1 MVKRL
6 VHHASRHSIAYVALV
21 CSLLALGGASYAAFR
36 IPNGAVGE
44 RQIKNHV
51 IDPVKWDPT
60 YVTAFF
66 RRWAHV
72 DATGHLITASSFAQS
87 AVLGQTG
94 SYDVTWGDAF
104 SGRCQPFVTVQGGV
118 PVPAVSGGSGG
129 SGSGT
134 GSTTTT
140 TGTTTT
146 TPTPTPT
153 TVPSAGFATAN
164 VVTQPHNATVV
175 NVTTFNQQ
183 GQAAPEPFYL
193 GVACP
198 PGAGGGQTFPYT
210 LP

>member
-21 CSLLALGGASYAAFR
+21 CSLLALGGASYAASR
-36 IPNGAVGE
+36 IANGAVGE

-118 PVPAVSGGSGG
+118 PVPAVSAG

-146 TPTPTPT
+146 TPTPT